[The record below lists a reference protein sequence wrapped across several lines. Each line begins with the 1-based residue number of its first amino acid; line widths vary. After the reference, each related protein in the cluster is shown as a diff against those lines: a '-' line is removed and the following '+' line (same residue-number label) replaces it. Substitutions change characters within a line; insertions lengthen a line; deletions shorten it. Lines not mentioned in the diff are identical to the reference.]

1 MAIDARISMMGQAP
15 NVGQAINIFENAL
28 MNSQTRD
35 IRQQQADQQALL
47 NPLQV
52 QLTQQSV
59 NARNAQ
65 ANDIATQ
72 RKLKSFND
80 FAIGNQSI
88 ISNAVNTGNPT
99 QLQSALVKRRAQ
111 LVQDDLS
118 TAETDEAITMLGQG
132 NIQGV
137 VSALSDSVK
146 LYNQSSG
153 QGASAGQREFQN
165 LINIAQNP
173 NSTELERDSAKRALG
188 SMAKVSTSAQE
199 RIATDANLGQQVVA
213 QKSAEATGTETGKAE
228 TQLKF
233 KPKINKAVK
242 LAEKAATERG
252 DVLTELGRMEASL
265 PGVKEVVNELLELS
279 DIATSTL
286 GGKAFDFVVKQSG
299 FGSTKGATA
308 KAKMEAIVDN
318 QVLPLLKETFGAAFT
333 ATEGEAL
340 KASLVNPD
348 SSPAQRRAQLEAFLA
363 QKERNVRTKQTQA
376 SQTQPV
382 EAGINEFA
390 GFKVIR

>member
-47 NPLQV
+47 NPLQA

-59 NARNAQ
+59 DAGKAQ
-65 ANDIATQ
+65 ANDIVNQ
-72 RKLKSFND
+72 RKLKSIND

-88 ISNAVNTGNPT
+88 INDAVNTGDPT
-99 QLQSALVKRRAQ
+99 QLQGALVKRREQ
-111 LVQDDLS
+111 IVQQGLPTD
-118 TAETDEAITMLGQG
+118 ETDEAIAMLGQG
-132 NIQGV
+132 DIQGV
-137 VSALSDSVK
+137 ISGLSDSVK
-146 LYNQSSG
+146 LYSQQKG
-153 QGASAGQREFQN
+153 KTTGQRDFDS
-165 LINIAQNP
+165 
-173 NSTELERDSAKRALG
+173 STQGFSEEDRIKARRIELGLDPRASL
-188 SMAKVSTSAQE
+188 SSQE
-199 RIATDANLGQQVVA
+199 RIARDKVLGQQVVD
-213 QKSAEATGTETGKAE
+213 QKSAEATGTETGKSE

-233 KPKINKAVK
+233 KPKINRAVK
-242 LAEKAATERG
+242 LAEKEAIERG

-308 KAKMEAIVDN
+308 NAKMEAIVDN

-376 SQTQPV
+376 GQPKPV

>member
-1 MAIDARISMMGQAP
+1 MAIDPRITMGIRVPDAGSVIGTFNRNMQNNEEQKRIAEMQPLRVQQAEQTTEL
-15 NVGQAINIFENAL
+15 NQQAIDAG
-28 MNSQTRD
+28 
-35 IRQQQADQQALL
+35 
-47 NPLQV
+47 
-52 QLTQQSV
+52 
-59 NARNAQ
+59 NAQ
-65 ANDIATQ
+65 ANDMADQ

-88 ISNAVNTGNPT
+88 INNAVNTGDPT
-99 QLQSALVKRRAQ
+99 QLQGALVKRREQ
-111 LVQDDLS
+111 MVQQGLP

-146 LYNQSSG
+146 LYNQQKG
-153 QGASAGQREFQN
+153 KTTGQRDFDS
-165 LINIAQNP
+165 
-173 NSTELERDSAKRALG
+173 STQGFSEEDRIKARRIELGLDPRASL
-188 SMAKVSTSAQE
+188 SAQE
-199 RIATDANLGQQVVA
+199 RIANNADLGGRVVA

-286 GGKAFDFVVKQSG
+286 GGKAFDFVIKQSG

-376 SQTQPV
+376 GQPQPV

>member
-52 QLTQQSV
+52 QLKQQSV
-59 NARNAQ
+59 DAGNAQ
-65 ANDIATQ
+65 ANDIANQ

-88 ISNAVNTGNPT
+88 ISNAVNTGDPT
-99 QLQSALVKRRAQ
+99 QLQGALVKRREQ
-111 LVQDDLS
+111 MIQQGLPTD
-118 TAETDEAITMLGQG
+118 ETDEAITMLGQG

-165 LINIAQNP
+165 LINIAQDP
-173 NSTELERDSAKRALG
+173 NSTELERNSAKRALG
-188 SMAKVSTSAQE
+188 SMAKVGTSAQE
-199 RIATDANLGQQVVA
+199 RIAQDKILGQQVA
-213 QKSAEATGTETGKAE
+213 DQKSAESASTEKGKST

-233 KPKINKAVK
+233 KPQITRAVK
-242 LAEKAATERG
+242 LAEKEATERG
-252 DVLTELGRMEASL
+252 DILTDLSRMTAAL
-265 PGVKEVVNELLELS
+265 PGLKESVSELRELS
-279 DIATSTL
+279 QIATSTL
-286 GGKAFDFVVKQSG
+286 GGRLYDLVIKESG
-299 FGSTKGATA
+299 FGGTKGATA
-308 KAKMEAIVDN
+308 RDKFTAIVRN
-318 QVLPLLKETFGAAFT
+318 QVLPLLKQTFGSAFT
-333 ATEGEAL
+333 EKEGEAL
-340 KASLVNPD
+340 MATMGDVDASHE
-348 SSPAQRRAQLEAFLA
+348 SRMGQLDAFIT
-363 QKERNVRTKQTQA
+363 QKERSIRTTKAQVDQTVTPEVA
-376 SQTQPV
+376 
-382 EAGINEFA
+382 INEFA
-390 GFKVIR
+390 GFKVVR